1 MNVKKNMQ
9 KQIETY
15 NVETNEEDMWESID
29 PKLFNKFGTEQLITA
44 VMTITGII
52 LMFIGLVVLFFL

>member
-1 MNVKKNMQ
+1 MQ

-15 NVETNEEDMWESID
+15 NVETNEEEVWESID
-29 PKLFNKFGTEQLITA
+29 PKLFNKFGTERLITA

>member
-1 MNVKKNMQ
+1 MQ

>member
-9 KQIETY
+9 NQIETY
-15 NVETNEEDMWESID
+15 NVETNEDDMWESID
-29 PKLFNKFGTEQLITA
+29 PKLFNGFETERLITA
-44 VMTITGII
+44 VMTIAGII